1 MAISDNRVN
10 QFIEDKDTRVGVGIA
25 LPLGRQPGGTKG
37 YFATTDTTLDAVK
50 TNIRTL
56 LLTERGERLFQ
67 PNLGMNLKR
76 FLFEQVTENT
86 VIEIENDIVSTF
98 ERWLPFVQL
107 DDIQVDISNQDRNQ
121 IKIDIKFNIINVPS
135 ELQSVGVVLE

>member
-67 PNLGMNLKR
+67 
-76 FLFEQVTENT
+76 
-86 VIEIENDIVSTF
+86 
-98 ERWLPFVQL
+98 
-107 DDIQVDISNQDRNQ
+107 
-121 IKIDIKFNIINVPS
+121 
-135 ELQSVGVVLE
+135 